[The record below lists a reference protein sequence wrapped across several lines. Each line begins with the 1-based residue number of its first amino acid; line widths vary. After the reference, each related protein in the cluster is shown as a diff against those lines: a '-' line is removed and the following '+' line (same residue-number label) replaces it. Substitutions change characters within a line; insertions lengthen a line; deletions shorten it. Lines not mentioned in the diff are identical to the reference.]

1 MRGEYKAAAEGKLK
15 KRDVKAKEKIKG
27 KKNPE
32 LVAASREAL
41 TKIVSKLDQHQ
52 KELTTIQEIHEQLF

>member
-1 MRGEYKAAAEGKLK
+1 MRGEHKAVVEGKLK
-15 KRDVKAKEKIKG
+15 KRDAKAIQKIKG

-32 LVAASREAL
+32 LVAARREAL